1 MADTVAQVF
10 CRLWR
15 ATLIRNDE
23 QQRNFDS
30 SQPGFCILAAVATSC
45 DF

>member
-1 MADTVAQVF
+1 MADTVAKVF

-15 ATLIRNDE
+15 TTLIRNDE

-30 SQPGFCILAAVATSC
+30 LQPEF
-45 DF
+45 